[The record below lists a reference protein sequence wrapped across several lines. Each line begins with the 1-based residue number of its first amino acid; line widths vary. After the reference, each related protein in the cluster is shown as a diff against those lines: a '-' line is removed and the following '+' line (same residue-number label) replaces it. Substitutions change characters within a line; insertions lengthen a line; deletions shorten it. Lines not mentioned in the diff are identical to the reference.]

1 LKKYALPLILGIL
14 AAVILFVVA
23 VPTAPKKAPVVV
35 AARDL
40 GAGTVLTRADLD
52 VVQVQK
58 DMIPS
63 GSVSSVDVLVGKTL
77 AVPRFKGEPVAPK
90 HLGPA
95 VTLAKGERAL
105 ALKVDL
111 ATGVAGLLRPGTKVG
126 VVATLKGNGN
136 DVKAKVAVEGLK
148 VLYVSPGFMANT
160 GSPVVTAAAE
170 VNSGKTKLLSAPSV
184 PSKPSPSGVV
194 VLAVPLA
201 ERPILYSPQVTMPAQ
216 RWKNVE
222 EAMGGKGEQKK
233 KASGGEPKS
242 GVGTAS
248 GKPITPTLVSG
259 LVFST
264 PITATNQVTETM
276 VSPVELLAALNARG
290 SAFTLY
296 LMPAESSPEDTLTPG
311 FSTDMI
317 LPSAKGESGAS
328 AGTEEVL
335 VK

>member
-1 LKKYALPLILGIL
+1 MKKYALPLILGIL

-35 AARDL
+35 ASRDL
-40 GAGTVLTRADLD
+40 GAGSVLTRADLD

-63 GSVSSVDVLVGKTL
+63 GSVSSVDGLIGKTL

-136 DVKAKVAVEGLK
+136 DVRAKVAIEGLK

-160 GSPVVTAAAE
+160 GSPVVTASAE
-170 VNSGKTKLLSAPSV
+170 VNSGKTKLLSSPSV

-201 ERPILYSPQVTMPAQ
+201 PEPILYSPQITMPAQ

-222 EAMGGKGEQKK
+222 EAVGGKEVKKGQKEE
-233 KASGGEPKS
+233 KAGSSK
-242 GVGTAS
+242 TAAS
-248 GKPITPTLVSG
+248 KPVTPTLVSG
-259 LVFST
+259 LVFSP
-264 PITATNQVTETM
+264 PITATNDVTETM
-276 VSPVELLAALNARG
+276 VSPVELLSALNARG

-317 LPSAKGESGAS
+317 LPSLKGERGAS
-328 AGTEEVL
+328 ATEEVL